1 VSPDRIEAEEPE
13 FHGRVNEGFRK
24 IAADDAGHWVVVDG
38 SASVSEVAAEVL
50 GAVRAR
56 LGIDG
61 SG

>member
-13 FHGRVNEGFRK
+13 FHRRVNEGFRK